1 MKAGG
6 MRVIGVLAAIAIAA
20 PLVGGAAASPRHAG
34 FCDSFLSFLC
44 PKEPPG
50 PVDPTAPADPNEPEA
65 PSTPGVDGTDVLVPE
80 TPGIPTDPI
89 NPVPPTEPTN
99 PQTPTDPTTPV
110 APVPAPLDDSAPIFT
125 GTPAAMRAGGLS
137 FTGLKGIS
145 IVSVPTVDGGS
156 VRALKIS
163 ADTITITG
171 FSLTVRPPEHDGLV
185 TDADTMSL
193 SGDVSVYIGSV
204 SASSMGGTPLTL
216 GTDTPPPMDD
226 VAPGLLDVTMGL
238 VGSTA
243 DSIEYTNTDQ
253 RIVVAE

>member
-1 MKAGG
+1 MRTRGL
-6 MRVIGVLAAIAIAA
+6 RVIGVLAALAITV
-20 PLVGGAAASPRHAG
+20 PLVGGAALSPRHTG

-44 PKEPPG
+44 PKDPPG
-50 PVDPTAPADPNEPEA
+50 PVDPTAPADPNTPDDD
-65 PSTPGVDGTDVLVPE
+65 PSTPGVDGTDVLIPE
-80 TPGIPTDPI
+80 TPGIPTD
-89 NPVPPTEPTN
+89 PTN

-110 APVPAPLDDSAPIFT
+110 EPVPAPVDGSAPIFT

-185 TDADTMSL
+185 TDADTMEL
-193 SGDVSVYIGSV
+193 SGNVSVYIGSV

-243 DSIEYTNTDQ
+243 DSIAYTNTDQ
-253 RIVVAE
+253 RIVAAE